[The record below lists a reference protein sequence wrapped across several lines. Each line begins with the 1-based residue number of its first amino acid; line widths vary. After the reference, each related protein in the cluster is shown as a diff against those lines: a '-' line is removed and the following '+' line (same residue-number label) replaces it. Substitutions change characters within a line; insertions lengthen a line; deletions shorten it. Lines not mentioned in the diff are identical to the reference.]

1 MAINNADSRKETEYD
16 QNMKFRHFYFVL
28 LYMFYI

>member
-1 MAINNADSRKETEYD
+1 MAINNANSHKETEYD

-28 LYMFYI
+28 LNIFYI